1 MAVRASSETR
11 IREQLAPVTR
21 GLRGMAAYLS
31 GLSGVI
37 NLLALTGSFYMMQVY
52 DRALSSG
59 SVPTLVAISVIAAGL
74 FVFQGLLDTLR
85 GQILLRLGA
94 RLDAQVAPAAH
105 RITLDMPR
113 FGFSTSEAVERG
125 RDVDVLRGFLGGQG
139 PVALL
144 DLPWMPIFVVFVYA
158 LHPLLGALTL
168 GGAVLLAVIAVAS
181 EVLTRRL
188 TGEAHRAAVQRNALA
203 EGHARNADVIRAM
216 GFSSAAVAR
225 FVAANDRHLAL
236 QARASDVSG
245 TLGSL
250 SKVLRMMLQSAVLGL
265 GAWLAIRGEMSPGAI
280 MAASVASARALA
292 PIDMAIGNWKGL
304 LQARGAWQRLKDTLS
319 ALPDAAAPMD
329 LPAPTRSFAVEG
341 VTVAVPAT
349 GRVILSDVSFE
360 LTAGQALGIIGPS
373 GGGKTTLMRA
383 LTGVWPALRGHVRI
397 DGADL
402 PQWSDAAIS
411 RAVGYLPQDYGLFDA
426 TIERNIARLQDPDPQ
441 AVVRAARAAG
451 VHDMILRLPEGYQT
465 DLGPSGTA
473 LSAGQR
479 QRIGLAR
486 ALYGEPFLVLLDEP
500 NANLDSEGEQAV
512 ATAIEAVKARGGIA
526 VVIAHRP
533 SALKAVDLV
542 AVIRNGKLAGFGPRE
557 EILRAKAAVPAA
569 PAASAAPAP
578 AAAAAA
584 DPSGAADA
592 LLAALRQAGPAP
604 APIRADAEAASSA
617 PARKVVS

>member
-1 MAVRASSETR
+1 MAGRAGTDAR
-11 IREQLAPVTR
+11 IRKELAPVTR
-21 GLRGMAAYLS
+21 GLRGMVAYLS

-85 GQILLRLGA
+85 GQILLRIGA
-94 RLDAQVAPAAH
+94 RLDAQLAPSAH

-113 FGFSTSEAVERG
+113 FGFSTAESVERG
-125 RDVDVLRGFLGGQG
+125 RDVDVVRGFLSGQG

-158 LHPLLGALTL
+158 LHPVLGALTL
-168 GGAVLLAVIAVAS
+168 GGAVVLTAIAVAS

-188 TGEAHRAAVQRNALA
+188 TGEAHRAAVQRSTLA

-216 GFSSAAVAR
+216 GFSGAAVAR
-225 FVAANDRHLAL
+225 FADANDRHLAL
-236 QARASDVSG
+236 QARASDLSG
-245 TLGSL
+245 TLGSV

-304 LQARGAWQRLKDTLS
+304 LQARGAWKRLKDTL
-319 ALPDAAAPMD
+319 AAMPDDGAPMD
-329 LPAPTRSFAVEG
+329 LPAPSRSFAIDG
-341 VTVAVPAT
+341 ATVAVPAS
-349 GRVILSDVSFE
+349 GRVVLSDISLEVK
-360 LTAGQALGIIGPS
+360 AGQALGIIGPS

-383 LTGVWPALRGHVRI
+383 LTGVWPVLRGHVRI

-402 PQWSDAAIS
+402 PQWSEAAIS
-411 RAVGYLPQDYGLFDA
+411 RAVGYLPQDYGLFDT
-426 TIERNIARLQDPDPQ
+426 TIERNISRLQDPDPE
-441 AVVRAARAAG
+441 AVVRAAQAAG

-465 DLGPSGTA
+465 ELGPAGAA

-512 ATAIEAVKARGGIA
+512 ATAIEGVKARGGIA

-542 AVIRNGKLAGFGPRE
+542 AVIQNGKLAGFGPRD
-557 EILRAKAAVPAA
+557 EILRAKTAVPATPAA
-569 PAASAAPAP
+569 PAA
-578 AAAAAA
+578 A
-584 DPSGAADA
+584 DPNGAADA

-604 APIRADAEAASSA
+604 MVRADAPPAA